1 MRQPRISHKAPRGI
15 RKLALLEMETRIR
28 ESVEIT
34 RMIVMQMRED
44 DILDIIRTDIERT
57 KRLHRAT
64 QKRPLSLS
72 GYFRVETGIDDKG
85 ATSSPCQPHEIIHRH
100 RAVVRIAADE
110 MLAPPR
116 LAGGIAD
123 GKELVFLLGHAIS

>member
-1 MRQPRISHKAPRGI
+1 MRQPRISHKAPGGI
-15 RKLALLEMETRIR
+15 RKFTLLEMEARIR
-28 ESVEIT
+28 KPVEISH
-34 RMIVMQMRED
+34 MIVMQVRED
-44 DILDIIRTDIERT
+44 DILDIIGTDIERA

-64 QKRPLSLS
+64 QESPLSLP
-72 GYFRVETGIDDKG
+72 GYFRVESGIDDKG

-123 GKELVFLLGHAIS
+123 GKELVFLLGHAT